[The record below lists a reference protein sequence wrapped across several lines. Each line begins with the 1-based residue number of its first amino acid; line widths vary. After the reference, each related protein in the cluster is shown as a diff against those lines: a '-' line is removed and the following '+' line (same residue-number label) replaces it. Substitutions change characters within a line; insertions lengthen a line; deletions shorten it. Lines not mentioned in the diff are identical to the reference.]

1 MKRTKSMIYNQTQE
15 STELFFFTTNTQEL
29 YSQIQNTVRNLAKK
43 FDKGVYDPEK
53 AIDAFYYIACAASDL
68 YRKWFGYG
76 FSVAD
81 RFSAAVDLRDYFSE
95 NIENNDI

>member
-15 STELFFFTTNTQEL
+15 SIELAHFAANTESI
-29 YSQIQNTVRNLAKK
+29 YPQICATVRNLAKK
-43 FDKGVYDPEK
+43 FTKGVYDAEK
-53 AIDAFYYIACAASDL
+53 AVDAFYYIACAASDL
-68 YRKWFGYG
+68 YKKWFGYG

>member
-15 STELFFFTTNTQEL
+15 SIELTHFAANTQSI
-29 YSQIQNTVRNLAKK
+29 YPQIQNTVRNLAKK
-43 FDKGVYDPEK
+43 FDKGVYDAEK
-53 AIDAFYYIACAASDL
+53 AVDAFYYIACAASDL
-68 YRKWFGYG
+68 YKKWYGYG

>member
-1 MKRTKSMIYNQTQE
+1 MKRTKNMIYQKTQE

-29 YSQIQNTVRNLAKK
+29 YPQIQYTVRNLAKK
-43 FDKGVYDPEK
+43 FAKGVYDAEK
-53 AIDAFYYIACAASDL
+53 AVDAFYYIACAASDL
-68 YRKWFGYG
+68 YKKWFGYG

-81 RFSAAVDLRDYFSE
+81 RFTAAVDLRDYFTE

>member
-1 MKRTKSMIYNQTQE
+1 MKRTKSMIYQKTQE
-15 STELFFFTTNTQEL
+15 STELFFFTTNTESI
-29 YSQIQNTVRNLAKK
+29 YPQIQNTVRSLAKK
-43 FDKGVYDPEK
+43 FTKGVYDAEK
-53 AIDAFYYIACAASDL
+53 AVDAFYYIACTASDL
-68 YRKWFGYG
+68 YKKWFGYG

>member
-1 MKRTKSMIYNQTQE
+1 MKRTRNMIYNQTQE
-15 STELFFFTTNTQEL
+15 SIELTHFAANTGL
-29 YSQIQNTVRNLAKK
+29 IYPQICATVRNLAKK
-43 FDKGVYDPEK
+43 FAKGVYDAEK
-53 AIDAFYYIACAASDL
+53 AVDAFYYIACAASDL
-68 YRKWFGYG
+68 YKKWFGYG

>member
-1 MKRTKSMIYNQTQE
+1 MKRTKSMVYNQTQE
-15 STELFFFTTNTQEL
+15 SIELTHFAANTELI
-29 YSQIQNTVRNLAKK
+29 YPQICATVRNLAKK
-43 FDKGVYDPEK
+43 FAKGVYDAEK
-53 AIDAFYYIACAASDL
+53 AVDAFYYIACAASDL
-68 YRKWFGYG
+68 YKKWYGYS

>member
-1 MKRTKSMIYNQTQE
+1 MKRTKNMIYKP
-15 STELFFFTTNTQEL
+15 TEEARELTLFITNTEEL
-29 YSQIQNTVRNLAKK
+29 YPQICATVRNLAKK
-43 FDKGVYDPEK
+43 FDKGVYDAEK

-68 YRKWFGYG
+68 YKKWYGYG

-95 NIENNDI
+95 NIEDNDI

>member
-1 MKRTKSMIYNQTQE
+1 MKRTKSMIYNKTQE
-15 STELFFFTTNTQEL
+15 STELFYFTTNTSDL
-29 YSQIQNTVRNLAKK
+29 YPQIQYTVRNLAKK
-43 FDKGVYDPEK
+43 FAKGVYDAEK
-53 AIDAFYYIACAASDL
+53 AVDAFYYIACAASDL
-68 YRKWFGYG
+68 YKKWFGYG

>member
-15 STELFFFTTNTQEL
+15 SIELTHFAANTQSI
-29 YSQIQNTVRNLAKK
+29 YPQIQNTVRNLAKK
-43 FDKGVYDPEK
+43 FAKGVYDAEK
-53 AIDAFYYIACAASDL
+53 AIDAFYYIACSASDL
-68 YRKWFGYG
+68 YKKWYGYG
-76 FSVAD
+76 FSVSD

>member
-1 MKRTKSMIYNQTQE
+1 MKRTKSMIYNKTQE
-15 STELFFFTTNTQEL
+15 SIELTHFAANTELI
-29 YSQIQNTVRNLAKK
+29 YPQICATVRNLAKK
-43 FDKGVYDPEK
+43 FAKGVYDAEK
-53 AIDAFYYIACAASDL
+53 AVDAFYYIACNASDL
-68 YRKWFGYG
+68 YKKWYGYG

>member
-15 STELFFFTTNTQEL
+15 SIELTHFAANTQSI
-29 YSQIQNTVRNLAKK
+29 YPQICATVRNLAKK
-43 FDKGVYDPEK
+43 FTKGVYDAEK
-53 AIDAFYYIACAASDL
+53 AVDAFYYIACAASDL
-68 YRKWFGYG
+68 YKKWYGYG

-81 RFSAAVDLRDYFSE
+81 RFSAAVDLRGYFSE

>member
-15 STELFFFTTNTQEL
+15 SIELTHFAANTESI
-29 YSQIQNTVRNLAKK
+29 YPQICATVRNLAKK
-43 FDKGVYDPEK
+43 FAKGVYDAEK
-53 AIDAFYYIACAASDL
+53 AIDAFYYVACAASDL
-68 YRKWFGYG
+68 YKKWYGYG

-81 RFSAAVDLRDYFSE
+81 RFSAAVDLRDYFTE

>member
-15 STELFFFTTNTQEL
+15 SIELTHFAANTRL
-29 YSQIQNTVRNLAKK
+29 IYPQICVTVRNLAKK
-43 FDKGVYDPEK
+43 LEKGVYDAEK

-68 YRKWFGYG
+68 YKKWFGYG
-76 FSVAD
+76 FSVAN

>member
-15 STELFFFTTNTQEL
+15 SIELTHFAANTELI
-29 YSQIQNTVRNLAKK
+29 YPQICATVRNLAKK
-43 FDKGVYDPEK
+43 FAKGVYDAEK
-53 AIDAFYYIACAASDL
+53 AVDAFYYIACAASDL
-68 YRKWFGYG
+68 YKKWYGYG

-81 RFSAAVDLRDYFSE
+81 RFTAAVDLRDYFSE

>member
-15 STELFFFTTNTQEL
+15 SIELTHFAANTESI
-29 YSQIQNTVRNLAKK
+29 YPQICATVRNLAKK
-43 FDKGVYDPEK
+43 FAKGVYDAEK
-53 AIDAFYYIACAASDL
+53 AVDAFYYIACAASDL
-68 YRKWFGYG
+68 YKKWFGYG

>member
-1 MKRTKSMIYNQTQE
+1 MKRTKNMIYNKTQE
-15 STELFFFTTNTQEL
+15 STELFFFTTNTESI
-29 YSQIQNTVRNLAKK
+29 YPQIQYTVRNLAKK
-43 FDKGVYDPEK
+43 FDKGVYDAEK

-68 YRKWFGYG
+68 YKKWYGYG

-95 NIENNDI
+95 NIEDNDI

>member
-1 MKRTKSMIYNQTQE
+1 MKRTKSMIYKQTQE
-15 STELFFFTTNTQEL
+15 SIELTHFAANTQSI
-29 YSQIQNTVRNLAKK
+29 YPQICATVRNLAKK
-43 FDKGVYDPEK
+43 FTKGVYDAEK

-68 YRKWFGYG
+68 YKKWYGYG
-76 FSVAD
+76 FSVGD

>member
-15 STELFFFTTNTQEL
+15 SIELTHFAANTQSI
-29 YSQIQNTVRNLAKK
+29 YPQIQNTVRNLAKK
-43 FDKGVYDPEK
+43 YAKGVYDAEK

-68 YRKWFGYG
+68 YKKWYGYG
-76 FSVAD
+76 FSVSD

>member
-15 STELFFFTTNTQEL
+15 SIELTHFAANTELI
-29 YSQIQNTVRNLAKK
+29 YPQICATVRNLAKK

-53 AIDAFYYIACAASDL
+53 AVDAFYYVACAASDL
-68 YRKWFGYG
+68 YKKWFGYG
-76 FSVAD
+76 FSVGD
-81 RFSAAVDLRDYFSE
+81 RFSAAVDLRDYFTE